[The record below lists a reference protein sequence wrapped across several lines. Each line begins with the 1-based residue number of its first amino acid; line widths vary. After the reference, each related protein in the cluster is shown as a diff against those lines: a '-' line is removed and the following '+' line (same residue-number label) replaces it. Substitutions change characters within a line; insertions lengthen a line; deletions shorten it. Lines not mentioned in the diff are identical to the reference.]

1 MGYTGCE
8 LFAQGRNMYTIL
20 VADDHPLY
28 RDALRGALSM
38 ALDAPT
44 LLETCD
50 LNATVELL
58 QQQEIDLL
66 LLDLHM
72 PGSSDL
78 FGLIHIRKL
87 FPDLPVAVISGL
99 EEAEI
104 VSKVINLGALGFVP
118 KTTGAKAIADA
129 VVQMLEGE
137 VWIPESLQGT
147 VSEMDQ
153 AFAELADKVSSLTPA
168 QYKVLCYMRDGL
180 LNKQIGYEL
189 DIAEATVKAHVTA
202 LFRKL
207 GINNRTQAVL
217 IASQLQLEPPTEQ
230 PGA

>member
-1 MGYTGCE
+1 
-8 LFAQGRNMYTIL
+8 MYTIL
-20 VADDHPLY
+20 IADDHPLY
-28 RDALRGALSM
+28 RDALRGALM
-38 ALDAPT
+38 LALESPEI
-44 LLETCD
+44 LETSD
-50 LNATVELL
+50 LGSTVDTL
-58 QQQEIDLL
+58 QQQDVDLL

-87 FPDLPVAVISGL
+87 FPELPVAVISGL
-99 EEAEI
+99 EDRDI

-118 KTTGAKAIADA
+118 KTTSASAIAKA
-129 VVQMLEGE
+129 VVSMLEGD
-137 VWIPESLQGT
+137 VWIPDAMQGE
-147 VSEMDQ
+147 VSEMDK
-153 AFAELADKVSSLTPA
+153 AFAELAEKVSSLTPA

-217 IASQLQLEPPTEQ
+217 IASQLQLEPPAE
-230 PGA
+230 A